1 MINDGLPEN
10 CQSTTKIDT
19 AHLKLCCHNSSNSS
33 DGPVVNRSSSASS
46 SSSTS
51 FSCDNRSD
59 YISSDLSEGLS
70 LSDAEEKISTDK
82 SHKSE
87 ICNSSSPSQM
97 YHHVPIEA
105 YDDIIDKDIITRRKL
120 GNAQDDSFSNG
131 IIPIKE
137 VEHLDI
143 IGTPKTFK
151 RNTLSPA
158 RDGEAFPAGNFEDPP
173 LQSSSTKQVNKRYYL
188 NGHYY
193 RNLNNIILI
202 PNS

>member
-1 MINDGLPEN
+1 MPEN
-10 CQSTTKIDT
+10 CQSTAKVDT

-46 SSSTS
+46 SSIS
-51 FSCDNRSD
+51 FGCDNRSD

-70 LSDAEEKISTDK
+70 LSDAEEKISVDK
-82 SHKSE
+82 SQKSDN
-87 ICNSSSPSQM
+87 CTSLSSQM

-131 IIPIKE
+131 IMPIKE

-158 RDGEAFPAGNFEDPP
+158 KDVEVFLPENFENLP
-173 LQSSSTKQVNKRYYL
+173 LQSSSPKQVNTRFNIKWSLPLLIKGYQL
-188 NGHYY
+188 NKYD
-193 RNLNNIILI
+193 LF
-202 PNS
+202 NS